1 MDRLQTSFQD
11 TIVSYSQIYS
21 LFFMRGMIWK
31 MLTET
36 ICFETDL
43 LEFMDFFNMLLQMS
57 MSKRKMCLRLFMIR
71 FKKLLKMKNWKES
84 LGIRLIFKVAIN
96 VSLQILFSM
105 TRVYLKFQSLKFS
118 ALKSWIA
125 LLGDKMWMK
134 KLSL

>member
-43 LEFMDFFNMLLQMS
+43 LEFMDFFNMHLQMS

>member
-1 MDRLQTSFQD
+1 
-11 TIVSYSQIYS
+11 
-21 LFFMRGMIWK
+21 
-31 MLTET
+31 
-36 ICFETDL
+36 
-43 LEFMDFFNMLLQMS
+43 

-105 TRVYLKFQSLKFS
+105 TRVYLKFQLLKFS

-125 LLGDKMWMK
+125 LLGDKM
-134 KLSL
+134 